1 MIVSDAETYDWK
13 PTKITNRSSDLFAW
27 CKKPVAEG
35 YKVETSSG
43 SRIWYVAMTGRY
55 DLIASGRTMMYL
67 KTFFFEAI
75 LAIFRPKRMR

>member
-27 CKKPVAEG
+27 CQKPVAEG

-55 DLIASGRTMMYL
+55 DLIASGCAMYL

-75 LAIFRPKRMR
+75 LVIFRRKRMR